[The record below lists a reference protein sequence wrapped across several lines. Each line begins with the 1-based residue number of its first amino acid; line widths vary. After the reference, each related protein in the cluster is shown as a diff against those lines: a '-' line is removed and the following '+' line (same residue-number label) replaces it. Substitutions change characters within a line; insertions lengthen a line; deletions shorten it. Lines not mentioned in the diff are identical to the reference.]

1 MKPEA
6 LEIDGAWRLR
16 PERRGDERGHL
27 ERLFC
32 RETFKDLGLKDCSEQ
47 ISEVVNA
54 RAGTLRGLHFQRP
67 PHAETKLIR
76 VVRGAVFDVLVDLRP
91 GSPTY
96 GRWQGFELSAGDG
109 VLIYAPAGV
118 AHGYLTLTDDS
129 AMLYFIDTAYAP
141 DHAAGV
147 HYADPALAIAWP
159 AEPQVIAERDQ
170 TWPTLAGLSATA

>member
-1 MKPEA
+1 MTLDS
-6 LEIDGAWRLR
+6 LELEGAWRLR

-32 RETFKDLGLKDCSEQ
+32 REAFKELGLKDCSAQ

-54 RAGTLRGLHFQRP
+54 RAHTLRGLHFQRP

-91 GSPTY
+91 NSPTY
-96 GRWQGFELSAGDG
+96 GRWQGLELSAGDG
-109 VLIYAPAGV
+109 CLIYAPAGL
-118 AHGYLTLTDDS
+118 AHGYLTLSDDS
-129 AMLYFIDTAYAP
+129 AMLYFIDKPYAP

-159 AEPQVIAERDQ
+159 APPMVISDRDRD
-170 TWPTLAGLSATA
+170 WPGLANLAA

>member
-1 MKPEA
+1 VT
-6 LEIDGAWRLR
+6 LEPLELEGAYRLR

-32 RETFKDLGLKDCSEQ
+32 RETFRQLGLKDCSEQ
-47 ISEVVNA
+47 VSEVVNA
-54 RAGTLRGLHFQRP
+54 RARTLRGLHFQRA

-76 VVRGAVFDVLVDLRP
+76 VVRGTVFDVLVDIRP
-91 GSPTY
+91 ASPSY

-109 VLIYAPAGV
+109 VILYAPAGL
-118 AHGYLTLTDDS
+118 AHGYLTLSDDS
-129 AMLYFIDTAYAP
+129 AMLYFIDTAHAP

-159 AEPQVIAERDQ
+159 AEPEVISDRDRA
-170 TWPTLAGLSATA
+170 WPGLADLAR

>member
-1 MKPEA
+1 VK
-6 LEIDGAWRLR
+6 LEPLKLDGAYRLR

-32 RETFKDLGLKDCSEQ
+32 RETFRELGLRDCSEQ
-47 ISEVVNA
+47 VSEVVNA
-54 RAGTLRGLHFQRP
+54 RAHTLRGLHFQRA

-76 VVRGAVFDVLVDLRP
+76 VVRGAVFDVLVDIRP

-109 VLIYAPAGV
+109 VILYAPAGL
-118 AHGYLTLTDDS
+118 AHGYLTLSDDS

-159 AEPQVIAERDQ
+159 AEPAVIGARDL
-170 TWPTLAGLSATA
+170 TWPRLADIAP

>member
-1 MKPEA
+1 VK
-6 LEIDGAWRLR
+6 LEPLELDGAYRLR

-32 RETFKDLGLKDCSEQ
+32 RETFRELGLKDCSEQ
-47 ISEVVNA
+47 VSEVVNA
-54 RAGTLRGLHFQRP
+54 RAHTLRGLHFQRA

-76 VVRGAVFDVLVDLRP
+76 VVRGAVFDVLVDIRP
-91 GSPTY
+91 SSPSY

-109 VLIYAPAGV
+109 VMLYAPAGL
-118 AHGYLTLTDDS
+118 AHGYLTLSDDS
-129 AMLYFIDTAYAP
+129 AMIYFIDTAYVP

-159 AEPQVIAERDQ
+159 AEPAVIAERDL
-170 TWPTLAGLSATA
+170 TWPGLADLAA